1 MRRQK
6 PAVRWM
12 APPTAARSGYGA
24 GSEVFGQ
31 IVEEPEQGGLPT
43 LDRLEQ
49 VEVGRHRSPGRE
61 MLQGSLGADGRI
73 VDDYLDGSRVY
84 GHPPHYTR
92 QVHRVDRLVARFS
105 VWTLPFLVI
114 ALLQA
119 VATCADALGS
129 GRWTAE
135 FVLSLTCRLG
145 YSVFLAL
152 LPAAIL
158 IWRKDAWRSARLVL
172 VGAVVWTTVPAA
184 VELAWWM
191 LRRSPTLMVGAAST
205 WSVVMSAAVVVSCTG
220 PLIVAL
226 GLEHARANRPQWL
239 LPTMG
244 RVGVVGLP
252 LVLINGARWVPPA
265 NAAVDPLQSAWSFG
279 GFVLPLELLFSLT
292 LAASCLSAVVG
303 NEPLKRLWQF
313 GAAGAVLLSMLAVD
327 AMTSGVLPAII
338 GPPDLVGRSWDGVW
352 VDAMLL
358 AGSGCTLLAF
368 TSPVWSA
375 ARDAFV
381 SGRAAPDTVFAWG
394 PDAQEIAGQ
403 PVPMTTIV
411 ALAAGRDHALAL
423 DDQGHVGA
431 WGDNSAGQTDV
442 PPGLSAAIAIA
453 AGDGFS
459 VALLAD
465 GRVVAWG
472 ANDRGQT
479 SVPLDLGAA
488 IAIAAGGD
496 YALAL
501 RADGTVVGWGD
512 PSRQALAVPEW
523 LAEVASISAGEDHAL
538 ALCRDGTVTAWGDD
552 RWGQASVP
560 ARLTRAGAISAGGKF
575 SLALLADG
583 TVAVWGD
590 GSYGQLDIPRGLGH
604 VVAISAGAFHALA
617 LRADGDVVGWGGGQ
631 RRGEAE
637 RPWRLVDF
645 KAVAA
650 GDGFSL
656 AVRAAYSLPA
666 MRLE

>member
-1 MRRQK
+1 MRRKK

-12 APPTAARSGYGA
+12 APPSAAGSGYGA

-31 IVEEPEQGGLPT
+31 IVEEPERGGPPS

-61 MLQGSLGADGRI
+61 RLQASLQADGRI
-73 VDDYLDGSRVY
+73 VDDYLDGSLVY

-92 QVHRVDRLVARFS
+92 QPHRVDRLLARFS

-114 ALLQA
+114 ASLQGF
-119 VATCADALGS
+119 ATFADALGS
-129 GRWTAE
+129 ARWTAE
-135 FVLSLTCRLG
+135 SVLSLTCQLC
-145 YSVFLAL
+145 YTVFLAL

-158 IWRKDAWRSARLVL
+158 IWRRDAWRSARLVL
-172 VGAVVWTTVPAA
+172 VGAVVWTTVPAV

-191 LRRSPTLMVGAAST
+191 LRRSPTLMIDTAST
-205 WSVVMSAAVVVSCTG
+205 WSAVMSAAVIVSCTG
-220 PLIVAL
+220 PLIVVL
-226 GLEHARANRPQWL
+226 GLEHARVNRPQWL
-239 LPTMG
+239 LPTMR
-244 RVGVVGLP
+244 RVGLIGLP
-252 LVLINGARWVPPA
+252 LVLINGSRWVPPA
-265 NAAVDPLQSAWSFG
+265 NAPVDPLASAWSFW
-279 GFVLPLELLFSLT
+279 GFVLPLELLFWLT

-303 NEPLKRLWQF
+303 NEPQKRLWQF
-313 GAAGAVLLSMLAVD
+313 GAAGAALLSVLAVD
-327 AMTSGVLPAII
+327 AMTSGMLPAIM
-338 GPPDLVGRSWDGVW
+338 GPPDLAGQSWDGVW

-358 AGSGCTLLAF
+358 AGSGCLLLAF

-375 ARDAFV
+375 ARDVFI
-381 SGRAAPDTVFAWG
+381 SGRAAPDTVFSWG

-442 PPGLSAAIAIA
+442 PPGLADAIAIA

-459 VALLAD
+459 VVIQAD

-472 ANDRGQT
+472 ANDHGQT
-479 SVPLDLGAA
+479 SVPQDLGAA
-488 IAIAAGGD
+488 IAIATGGD

-512 PSRQALAVPEW
+512 PSRRALLVPEC
-523 LAEVASISAGEDHAL
+523 LAEVASISAGDDHAL
-538 ALCRDGTVTAWGDD
+538 ALRRDGTVVAWGDD

-560 ARLTRAGAISAGGKF
+560 DRLTRVTAVSAGGNF

-583 TVAVWGD
+583 TVAAWGD

-604 VVAISAGAFHALA
+604 VIAISAGAFHALA

-631 RRGEAE
+631 QRGEAG

-656 AVRAAYSLPA
+656 AVRAAYSRLA
-666 MRLE
+666 MHLE

>member
-12 APPTAARSGYGA
+12 APPSAAGSGYGA

-31 IVEEPEQGGLPT
+31 IVEEPEQGGRPS

-61 MLQGSLGADGRI
+61 RLQATLQADGRI
-73 VDDYLDGSRVY
+73 VDDYLDGSLVY
-84 GHPPHYTR
+84 GHPPRYTR
-92 QVHRVDRLVARFS
+92 QVHRVDRLLARFS

-114 ALLQA
+114 ASLQA
-119 VATCADALGS
+119 LATCADALGS

-135 FVLSLTCRLG
+135 FVLSLTCRLA
-145 YSVFLAL
+145 YTVFLAL

-158 IWRKDAWRSARLVL
+158 IWRRDAWRSARLVL
-172 VGAVVWTTVPAA
+172 VGAVVWTTVPAV
-184 VELAWWM
+184 VELAWWA
-191 LRRSPTLMVGAAST
+191 LRRSPTFMTDAATT
-205 WSVVMSAAVVVSCTG
+205 WSVVMPAAVVVSCTG
-220 PLIVAL
+220 PLIVAV
-226 GLEHARANRPQWL
+226 GLEHARFNRPRWL

-244 RVGVVGLP
+244 RVGVIGAP
-252 LVLINGARWVPPA
+252 LLLINGFRWVPPA
-265 NAAVDPLQSAWSFG
+265 NAAVDPLVSAWSFW

-292 LAASCLSAVVG
+292 LAASCLSAVVA
-303 NEPLKRLWQF
+303 NEPQKRLWQF
-313 GAAGAVLLSMLAVD
+313 GAAGAALLSMLAVD
-327 AMTSGVLPAII
+327 AMTSGVLPATM
-338 GPPDLVGRSWDGVW
+338 GPPDLAGQSWDGVW
-352 VDAMLL
+352 VDAMLM
-358 AGSGCTLLAF
+358 AGSGCILLAF

-375 ARDAFV
+375 ATDAFV

-394 PDAQEIAGQ
+394 PDAHEMAGK

-442 PPGLSAAIAIA
+442 PPGLSDGIAIA

-459 VALLAD
+459 MALQAD

-472 ANDRGQT
+472 ANDHGQT
-479 SVPLDLGAA
+479 SVAQDLGAA

-501 RADGTVVGWGD
+501 LADGTVVGWGD
-512 PSRQALAVPEW
+512 PSCQAMAVPEW
-523 LAEVASISAGEDHAL
+523 LAEAVSISAGEDHAM
-538 ALCRDGTVTAWGDD
+538 ALRRDGTVVAWGDD

-560 ARLTRAGAISAGGKF
+560 AGLMRVSAISAGGNF

-583 TVAVWGD
+583 TVAAWGD
-590 GSYGQLDIPRGLGH
+590 GSYGQLDVPVGLGH
-604 VVAISAGAFHALA
+604 VTAISAGAFHALA

-631 RRGEAE
+631 RRGEAG

-656 AVRAAYSLPA
+656 AVRAAYSRLA